1 MAHDTEHGGNTASEN
16 TVSKRSMEL
25 VVAGLFMALATLIMV
40 DNWRLGASWQED
52 GPGAGYFP
60 FRIGVIMFAV
70 SAATFAIHLR
80 RLNAADPTFVDRTQL
95 RQVLQVLVPTIVFVI
110 SIGFLGIYLASGLFI
125 LFFMRWLGKYPF
137 YKILPI
143 AVLTPLFLFMM
154 FEIWFLVPL
163 PKGPIEAA
171 LGY

>member
-1 MAHDTEHGGNTASEN
+1 MAHHADSGEN
-16 TVSKRSMEL
+16 TVSKRTMEL

-40 DNWRLGASWQED
+40 DNWRLGAQWQED

-60 FRIGVIMFAV
+60 FRIGVIMFVV
-70 SAATFAIHLR
+70 SAITFVINLR
-80 RLNAADPTFVDRTQL
+80 RSGTGEPTFVDRAQL
-95 RQVLQVLVPTIVFVI
+95 RQVLQVLVPTIVFVV
-110 SIGFLGIYLASGLFI
+110 SIGVLGIYLASGLFI
-125 LFFMRWLGKYPF
+125 LFLMRWLGKYPF
-137 YKILPI
+137 HKILPI
-143 AVLTPLFLFMM
+143 AVLAPLFLFMM